1 MKKRIHLLLLLT
13 AGIAL
18 AGTTGIHAQN
28 KTVKAGT
35 LKTISKELP
44 SFNAIEVSSAFNVNL
59 SNGKQQAVSIEAPE
73 NFIPYY
79 QIEVRNN
86 VLHIELNKSA
96 NNVSLNGDMG
106 TISVSCSKLNS
117 IQLSGASELHGSGSF
132 NAEKF
137 MLDLS
142 GASKLVMDLETKELH
157 CDISGASKA
166 TLNGAVKGAMK
177 LDVSGAACFKGYDL
191 ETSTA
196 LCDMSG
202 AGKAELKVNSKLQ
215 VDASGAS
222 SLLYTGDVS
231 NVIVDASGASNVARK
246 K

>member
-1 MKKRIHLLLLLT
+1 MKKRIHLLLLLI
-13 AGIAL
+13 AGISL
-18 AGTTGIHAQN
+18 AGATGLQAQS
-28 KTVKAGT
+28 KTIKAGAT
-35 LKTISKELP
+35 TTVSKELP
-44 SFNAIEVSSAFNVNL
+44 SFQSIEVSSAFNVNL
-59 SNGKQQAVSIEAPE
+59 SHGKQQAISIEAPE

-106 TISVSCSKLNS
+106 TISVSCSDLKS

-132 NAEKF
+132 SSDKF

-166 TLNGAVKGAMK
+166 TLNGAVKGSMK
-177 LDVSGAACFKGYDL
+177 LDVSGAACFRGYDL
-191 ETSTA
+191 EATNA
-196 LCDMSG
+196 VCDMSG

-222 SLLYTGDVS
+222 SVSYTGNAS
-231 NVIVDASGASNVARK
+231 EILVDASGAASVARK